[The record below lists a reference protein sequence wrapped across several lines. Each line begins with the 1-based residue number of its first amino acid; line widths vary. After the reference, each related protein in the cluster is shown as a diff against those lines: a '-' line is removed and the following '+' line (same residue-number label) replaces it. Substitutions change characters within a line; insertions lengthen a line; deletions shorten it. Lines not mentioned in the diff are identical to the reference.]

1 MICIWAGLPAFG
13 FSSYSWKKKC
23 WHIVKL
29 IEICLVWLQRQLFN
43 SLLIPA
49 LYCAVAQWWLLST
62 GQVNT
67 SPVPSRQSR
76 FYFDSR
82 CHQQPV
88 VTDQWSTAGPSAI
101 SSALRLHPS
110 FCLHVTPRP
119 VFPVFSNSSS
129 PSCPLQRQINEG
141 LPWYWWG
148 VVGGGLGWLR
158 RYWSTGVVKDVWCH
172 TGIFF

>member
-23 WHIVKL
+23 WHIVEL

-82 CHQQPV
+82 TSVINNLWLLISGPQQDHQPSLLLSV
-88 VTDQWSTAGPSAI
+88 FILPSA
-101 SSALRLHPS
+101 STLHPDLFFLS
-110 FCLHVTPRP
+110 FLIPPPPAALSRDRSMKGCHGIDEVL
-119 VFPVFSNSSS
+119 SG
-129 PSCPLQRQINEG
+129 EG
-141 LPWYWWG
+141 
-148 VVGGGLGWLR
+148 
-158 RYWSTGVVKDVWCH
+158 
-172 TGIFF
+172 